1 VNLREDVMMA
11 ARAAVWARAVGVWN
25 GMLPR
30 GRREEML
37 REIAKFLVHLR
48 VGAVGVQGDLQ
59 RRKVRPWNCVLDIAH
74 PDISMRCSSLT
85 LHPHGDISM
94 PAVDVA
100 AREIRSV
107 ARAAGAVVWSD
118 KLNTRPAPP
127 GYVRTAREVVAI
139 ARTKLGDLDLGRA
152 LRVKSPEAAA
162 AAALAAIEAGNWV
175 AMVNGYP
182 SPTRDSLWRSSTDIE
197 IRHKWVMVHLFLHD
211 YDEREVYVR
220 IRAARPPRALRLAFA
235 TAYARWYGRL
245 TGALLARRLEE
256 VGV

>member
-1 VNLREDVMMA
+1 MPREDVMRA
-11 ARAAVWARAVGVWN
+11 ARAAVWARAIGVWN

-48 VGAVGVQGDLQ
+48 AGAVEVQGNLQ
-59 RRKVRPWNCVLDIAH
+59 RGKVRPWNCVLDIAH
-74 PDISMRCSSLT
+74 PDINMRCSGLT
-85 LHPHGDISM
+85 LRPYGEVSA
-94 PAVDVA
+94 PAVEDA
-100 AREIRSV
+100 AKELRSV

-118 KLNTRPAPP
+118 RLNTRPAPP

-152 LRVKSPEAAA
+152 LRVKSPEASV

-197 IRHKWVMVHLFLHD
+197 IRHKWVMVHLFLRD

-220 IRAARPPRALRLAFA
+220 IRAARAPRALRPTFA
-235 TAYARWYGRL
+235 AAYAKWYGRL
-245 TGALLARRLEE
+245 AGALLVRRLEE
-256 VGV
+256 VGA